1 MEGMFFSSGTA
12 LIRTLVVS
20 VLAYISLVLLCA
32 EKPDL
37 HPSRSGFLP
46 HLVVITSSG
55 NRYNPQGLSRRRS
68 RTSAHSAAHPA
79 PVASPDPGWQ

>member
-46 HLVVITSSG
+46 HLG
-55 NRYNPQGLSRRRS
+55 KL
-68 RTSAHSAAHPA
+68 
-79 PVASPDPGWQ
+79 